1 MPFLSAAQSRFMHTP
16 AGTRAIGGSA
26 KLREWEGATDYSKLP
41 ERVGKK
47 NTMGM
52 RKPPKIT
59 K

>member
-16 AGTRAIGGSA
+16 AGTRAIGGPE
-26 KLREWEGATDYSKLP
+26 KLKEWENATDYSNLP
-41 ERVGKK
+41 ERVEK

-52 RKPPKIT
+52 KKPPKIGG